1 MGGCAESCSDWRCW
15 WLVVNERGVRVRA
28 WLFKMEC

>member
-1 MGGCAESCSDWRCW
+1 MSGSTDSCSDWRV
-15 WLVVNERGVRVRA
+15 WLFLNKMEVRVRA